1 MAGRRATKTGR
12 ERLTCA
18 GVRREIRAAETTSY
32 IVPLI
37 MLAIALALILAAL
50 WL

>member
-1 MAGRRATKTGR
+1 MP
-12 ERLTCA
+12 
-18 GVRREIRAAETTSY
+18 AAETTSY

-37 MLAIALALILAAL
+37 MLAIALVLILGAV

>member
-1 MAGRRATKTGR
+1 MP
-12 ERLTCA
+12 
-18 GVRREIRAAETTSY
+18 AAETTSY

-37 MLAIALALILAAL
+37 MLAVGLVMILAAF

>member
-1 MAGRRATKTGR
+1 MS
-12 ERLTCA
+12 
-18 GVRREIRAAETTSY
+18 AAETTSY

-37 MLAIALALILAAL
+37 MLAVGLVMILAAF